1 MQKQQPI
8 AYASRAL
15 SAAEKNYAQIEKEPL
30 AIVFALRKFHQY
42 VYGVPVRV
50 QSDHKPLEAIF
61 SKPIGAAPAHL
72 QRMLLQL
79 QRYDIHIVFTPGNQT
94 VIADTLSRVYIPSDG
109 AENLDLSEEKV
120 IYAVNGESLC
130 GNIMHMIQQA
140 TQSDPELDLIRQL
153 HEQGWPDRQKKVPLA
168 VQAYWLIRHTIS
180 IDDELLMKDDRII
193 IPHALR
199 PEVLKR
205 LHVAHQGIQRSLA
218 HARSCFYWP
227 GLTEAIHRMVEACNS
242 CQ

>member
-1 MQKQQPI
+1 M
-8 AYASRAL
+8 
-15 SAAEKNYAQIEKEPL
+15 
-30 AIVFALRKFHQY
+30 FALWKFHQY

-61 SKPIGAAPAHL
+61 SKPIGAAPALL

-79 QRYDIHIVFTPGNQT
+79 QRYDIHIVFTPGNQML
-94 VIADTLSRVYIPSDG
+94 IADTLSRAYILSDR

-140 TQSDPELDLIRQL
+140 TQSDHDLIWQL
-153 HEQGWPDRQKKVPLA
+153 HEQGWPDRKKKVLLA
-168 VQAYWLIRHTIS
+168 VQAYWPIRHTIS
-180 IDDELLMKDDRII
+180 IDDGLLMKDDRII

-205 LHVAHQGIQRSLA
+205 LHVAH
-218 HARSCFYWP
+218 
-227 GLTEAIHRMVEACNS
+227 
-242 CQ
+242 